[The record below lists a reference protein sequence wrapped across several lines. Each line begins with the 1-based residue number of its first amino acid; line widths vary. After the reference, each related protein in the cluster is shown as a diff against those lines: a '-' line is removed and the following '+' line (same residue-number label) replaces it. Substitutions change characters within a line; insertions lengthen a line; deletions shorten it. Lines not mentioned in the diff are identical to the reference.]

1 MEGIRTWDAVLSAI
15 GVGLKELLSGAAG
28 AFISLRFFDNLRLW
42 EKWTTFFG
50 GWALAAFGAQP
61 ISSAFEL
68 RPGVSI
74 GISLLL
80 GLFGMS
86 LAAKVISTIRD
97 TDWVGFA
104 KQVIAL
110 IRGGG
115 GEGGK

>member
-1 MEGIRTWDAVLSAI
+1 MESVRTWDAVLSAI
-15 GVGLKELLSGAAG
+15 GVGLKELIAGAAG
-28 AFISLRFFDNLRLW
+28 AFISLRFFDELSVW

-61 ISSAFEL
+61 LADVFEL
-68 RPGVSI
+68 RPSVSI
-74 GISLLL
+74 GIALLL

-86 LAAKVISTIRD
+86 LAAKLISTIRD
-97 TDWVGFA
+97 TDWIGFT

-115 GEGGK
+115 GDGK